1 MFGEYDTRT
10 GKASQPPLPNM
21 PGDLGS
27 AARHTGWGGTPGD
40 QAGRARRRRKRI
52 QILAWVIVLST
63 VATIIVSVV
72 L

>member
-1 MFGEYDTRT
+1 MYGEYDTRS

-21 PGDLGS
+21 PGDL
-27 AARHTGWGGTPGD
+27 RPTERYTGWGGTPGD
-40 QAGRARRRRKRI
+40 YAGRARRRRKRI